1 MKIGDMAQP
10 HTVIRTAGD
19 ATIVV
24 GGEEPGRYDR
34 SKAKGLAFGR
44 LPGLMAI
51 DGEGTGLSAERLS
64 CHRST

>member
-1 MKIGDMAQP
+1 MKIGDMAQ

-34 SKAKGLAFGR
+34 SKAKGS
-44 LPGLMAI
+44 
-51 DGEGTGLSAERLS
+51 LSAGFRA
-64 CHRST
+64 